1 MGKKSK
7 KGVTRAGTKKHP
19 GAGKGRAKSDASS
32 RASRDNISVDGNPDL
47 ARLASESKAPTGP
60 PPKDVVAVV
69 NNLVA
74 AQQLNGE
81 VPAAAEVA
89 KVVASGLSIGAANK
103 ENKRAEPE
111 EKIANIGEVDNSPSY
126 VGDVNMTDS
135 EDKEA
140 EQPNVVEEPRDVEV
154 NEVIAPVVEPPTP
167 VVPEP
172 KEPVRVVEPPTLD
185 VASPSKVAEPSKQ
198 AVLEPESRE
207 EPAAAPEAEKVE
219 EPAELAVETPK
230 VEKVADVEPQKEKV
244 EVPESIVK
252 EVPVPPASVATAKD
266 VVEEPT
272 APIAEKVTVAEPE
285 KPKVDEVP
293 ESNGSIPPAAEATMK
308 EAAPD
313 VWSQKLRD
321 VVANEPTKPVLDV
334 TPPPTKSTSRS
345 AAPLDLPSA
354 SEVEVQQTDCGCFI
368 L

>member
-81 VPAAAEVA
+81 VPAAAEMA
-89 KVVASGLSIGAANK
+89 KVVAFGLSSGAANK
-103 ENKRAEPE
+103 ENKMAEPE
-111 EKIANIGEVDNSPSY
+111 EKIANIEEVDNSPSY
-126 VGDVNMTDS
+126 VGDVNVTNS

-140 EQPNVVEEPRDVEV
+140 EQPSVVEEPVNVEV

-167 VVPEP
+167 EIP
-172 KEPVRVVEPPTLD
+172 VVEPPTLD

-334 TPPPTKSTSRS
+334 TPPPTKSASRS

-354 SEVEVQQTDCGCFI
+354 SEVEVQQTDCGCLI